1 MQATAMK
8 HAALRRQRLSDERGA
23 AAVLM
28 VVVML
33 AVLGVAAVTIDV
45 TRLMALRAELQTA
58 VDAAAL
64 AGALELA
71 TGGGDASRD
80 TALSYAS
87 RNTAETDSVILSPE
101 SVVFGV
107 WDPTAT
113 TFTPLPN
120 AVGANAI
127 NVTTRKGVGTY
138 FAWALNFLDVSA
150 AARATAWAASPI
162 GATNCVK
169 PWALPEELLDENNNG
184 TVEEWEVD
192 LAVDQQRE
200 FVLKG
205 GAGGQSPDFSDTG
218 IPSFFY
224 PVVLPPFWDA
234 GTGEYIDVSGEGGA
248 DEYREAIANCDP
260 NPIAVGDSLL
270 VEPGNMPG
278 PTVQGARALCGEVVA
293 TYCNPSGL
301 YSPDGMPG
309 IPIVAG
315 FWNSDETPIGRA
327 SVEVSTLGAFRLT
340 QVYSEGQ
347 HGVVVGRFERI
358 IAQGEVGNQET
369 TLIRP
374 ILVR

>member
-1 MQATAMK
+1 MQAKRSTYK
-8 HAALRRQRLSDERGA
+8 RPLQRVRHDERGA

-28 VVVML
+28 VVSMIVIM
-33 AVLGVAAVTIDV
+33 GVAAVTIDV
-45 TRLMALRAELQTA
+45 TRLMAIRAELQTA

-80 TALSYAS
+80 TALVYAS
-87 RNTAETDSVILSPE
+87 RNTAETDTVFVEPD

-107 WDPTAT
+107 WEPLTNS
-113 TFTPLPN
+113 FTPLPN

-127 NVTTRKGVGTY
+127 DVRTRKQVGTY
-138 FAWALNFLDVSA
+138 FGWVLNFFDVSA
-150 AARATAWAASPI
+150 AAAATGWAASPVSESS
-162 GATNCVK
+162 CVK
-169 PWALPEELLDENNNG
+169 PWAIPEELLDEDNDG
-184 TVEEWEVD
+184 TVEQWEVD
-192 LAVDQQRE
+192 LAVNTQRE

-224 PVVLPPFWDA
+224 PVVLPQFYDA
-234 GTGEYIDVSGEGGA
+234 STGEYIDISGEGGA
-248 DEYREAIANCDP
+248 AEYREAIRNCDP
-260 NPIAVGDSLL
+260 NPIGVGDSLM

-278 PTVQGARALCGEVVA
+278 PTVQGARDLCGEIVA

-301 YSPDGMPG
+301 HSADGQPGMP
-309 IPIVAG
+309 IIAA
-315 FWNSDETPIGRA
+315 FWNSDVDPVGRSA
-327 SVEVSTLGAFRLT
+327 VEVATMGAFRLT
-340 QVYSEGQ
+340 QVYPEGQ
-347 HGVVVGRFERI
+347 HGVIVGRFERF
-358 IAQGEVGNQET
+358 IAPGEVGTEST

>member
-1 MQATAMK
+1 MQANATNCTEL
-8 HAALRRQRLSDERGA
+8 LRQTRTNERGA

-33 AVLGVAAVTIDV
+33 AVMGVAAVTIDV

-87 RNTAETDSVILSPE
+87 RNTAETDTVVVSPE

-107 WDPTAT
+107 WDPVAM
-113 TFTPLPN
+113 TFTALPN

-127 NVTTRKGVGTY
+127 DVSTRKGVGTY
-138 FAWALNFLDVSA
+138 FGWVLNFLDVSA
-150 AARATAWAASPI
+150 AARATAWAASPV
-162 GATNCVK
+162 GTSNCVK
-169 PWALPEELLDENNNG
+169 PWAIPQELLDENNNG
-184 TVEEWEVD
+184 VVEEWEVD
-192 LAVDQQRE
+192 LAVDPPRE

-224 PVVLPPFWDA
+224 PVVLPPFYDA
-234 GTGEYIDVSGEGGA
+234 GTGEYVDVGGEGGA
-248 DEYREAIANCDP
+248 DEYRTAIGSCDP
-260 NPIAVGDSLL
+260 NPIGVGDSLL

-278 PTVQGARALCGEVVA
+278 PTVQGARELCGEVVA
-293 TYCNPSGL
+293 TYCNPSGM
-301 YSPDGMPG
+301 YSPDGEPG
-309 IPIVAG
+309 VPIIVG
-315 FWNSDETPIGRA
+315 FWNSDTDPVGRA
-327 SVEVSTLGAFRLT
+327 SVEVSTLGAFRLI
-340 QVYSEGQ
+340 QVYSQGQ
-347 HGVVVGRFERI
+347 HGVVVGRFERL

>member
-1 MQATAMK
+1 MQASATNLTGL
-8 HAALRRQRLSDERGA
+8 LRRTRENERGA

-28 VVVML
+28 VVVTF

-71 TGGGDASRD
+71 SGGGDASAD
-80 TALSYAS
+80 TALSYA
-87 RNTAETDSVILSPE
+87 RLNTAEHDSVILPPE
-101 SVVFGV
+101 AVVFGV
-107 WDPTAT
+107 WDPVAM
-113 TFTPLPN
+113 TFTALPN

-127 NVTTRKGVGTY
+127 DVTARKQVSTY
-138 FAWALNFLDVSA
+138 FAWALNFLHVSA
-150 AARATAWAASPI
+150 AAHATAWAASPI
-162 GATNCVK
+162 GSTNCVK
-169 PWALPEELLDENNNG
+169 PWAIPEELLDENNNG
-184 TVEEWEVD
+184 TIEDWEVD
-192 LAVDQQRE
+192 LAVDTQRE

-205 GAGGQSPDFSDTG
+205 GIGGNTPDFSPTG

-234 GTGEYIDVSGEGGA
+234 GTEEYVDISGEAGA
-248 DEYREAIANCDP
+248 DEYREAIGTCDP
-260 NPIAVGDSLL
+260 NPISVGDSLL

-278 PTVQGARALCGEVVA
+278 PTVQGARQLCGEIVA

-301 YSPDGMPG
+301 YSPDGLPG
-309 IPIVAG
+309 VPIIAG
-315 FWNSDETPIGRA
+315 FWDSDEAPIGRA
-327 SVEVSTLGAFRLT
+327 SVEVATLGAFRLM
-340 QVYSEGQ
+340 QVYSQGQ

-358 IAQGEVGNQET
+358 IAQGEVGNEST

>member
-1 MQATAMK
+1 M
-8 HAALRRQRLSDERGA
+8 
-23 AAVLM
+23 M

-33 AVLGVAAVTIDV
+33 AVMGVAAVTIDV
-45 TRLMALRAELQTA
+45 GRLMAIRAELQTA

-71 TGGGDASRD
+71 AGGGDASRD

-107 WDPTAT
+107 WDPVAM
-113 TFTPLPN
+113 TFTALPN
-120 AVGANAI
+120 AVGANAV

-138 FAWALNFLDVSA
+138 FAWVMNFLDVSA

-162 GATNCVK
+162 GATDCVK
-169 PWALPEELLDENNNG
+169 PWAIPEELLDENNNG

-192 LAVDQQRE
+192 LAVDTQRE

-205 GAGGQSPDFSDTG
+205 GIGGNTPDFSETG

-234 GTGEYIDVSGEGGA
+234 GTGDYVDIGGEGGA
-248 DEYREAIANCDP
+248 DEYRTAIAECDP

-278 PTVQGARALCGEVVA
+278 PTVQGARQLCGEVVA

-301 YSPDGMPG
+301 YSPDGKPG
-309 IPIVAG
+309 VPIIAG
-315 FWNSDETPIGRA
+315 FWDSDETPIGRA

-340 QVYSEGQ
+340 QVYSQGQ
-347 HGVVVGRFERI
+347 HGVVVGRFERL
-358 IAQGEVGNQET
+358 IAQGEVGDQQTN
-369 TLIRP
+369 LIRP